1 MRLTG
6 KRAFITGAGSGIG
19 EATALLFAR
28 EGARVALVGRRRD
41 RLDSVARQIARD
53 GGQSLVLPADVSRES
68 EVESAVESAVDAWGG
83 LDTCVTAAAIEP
95 ADLGDGR
102 VDQLDVEKWSEIISI
117 NLTGTFLTCKH
128 VIRAMLATGRGSV
141 IVTGSPTGVYGSALG
156 QHAYSASK
164 AGCHGLAR
172 VMAHEYAAH
181 GIRVNVVIPGVID
194 TPLTKR
200 LIEDAEALANV
211 VGRIPMRRAGQADE
225 VAAMNLW
232 LASDESGYATG
243 GYFVVDGGWTAV

>member
-83 LDTCVTAAAIEP
+83 VDTCVTAAAIEP